1 MILFLNNNI
10 MSVSAQELSIDIS
23 SIDINNRQLYSD
35 VLIWKYKTVNGQL
48 FKRLYNSSK
57 KVWIGD
63 WILVK

>member
-1 MILFLNNNI
+1 MC
-10 MSVSAQELSIDIS
+10 VSAQKLSIDII

-48 FKRLYNSSK
+48 YKRLYNSSK
-57 KVWIGD
+57 KVWVGD